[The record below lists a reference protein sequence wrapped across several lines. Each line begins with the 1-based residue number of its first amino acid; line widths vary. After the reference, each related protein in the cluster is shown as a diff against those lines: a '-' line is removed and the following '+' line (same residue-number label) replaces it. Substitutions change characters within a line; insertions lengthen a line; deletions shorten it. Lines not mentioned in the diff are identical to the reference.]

1 MVTVEQDLHLGHD
14 DAGTFFLLISS
25 GYCIGVLLSGFLSSR
40 ISHHKTIVIANCA
53 VGCVL
58 LLISTSNSLILM
70 KFELFLLGIAA
81 GPYFPSGIATIPTLV
96 SSNHQG
102 KAISIH
108 ELAVSLS
115 FVSAPIIA
123 ELFLRTWTWRDL
135 LASIGVFAILLSIFF
150 LMFGK
155 GGRNRGE
162 APSLKNIRLLIRDRS
177 FQIMAFLFVLG
188 MGSGIGLY
196 TMMPLYLVSERFFER
211 GWANAL
217 VSLSRVPGLLTVLV
231 AGFALDR
238 LGIKKTLIVVLSL
251 AGILTISL
259 GTVPNQAVATVLFL
273 QYMVSVCFFPA
284 GWMAISRLGNPCARN
299 IAIQLAVPI
308 AYIFGAGFLPAGI
321 GFAGEYSSFSLA
333 IVFFGVLMIVGGILS
348 KFLVVTEHIP
358 S

>member
-1 MVTVEQDLHLGHD
+1 M
-14 DAGTFFLLISS
+14 
-25 GYCIGVLLSGFLSSR
+25 
-40 ISHHKTIVIANCA
+40 
-53 VGCVL
+53 
-58 LLISTSNSLILM
+58 
-70 KFELFLLGIAA
+70 
-81 GPYFPSGIATIPTLV
+81 
-96 SSNHQG
+96 
-102 KAISIH
+102 
-108 ELAVSLS
+108 
-115 FVSAPIIA
+115 
-123 ELFLRTWTWRDL
+123 
-135 LASIGVFAILLSIFF
+135 ASIGVFAILLSIFF

-188 MGSGIGLY
+188 LGSGIGLY